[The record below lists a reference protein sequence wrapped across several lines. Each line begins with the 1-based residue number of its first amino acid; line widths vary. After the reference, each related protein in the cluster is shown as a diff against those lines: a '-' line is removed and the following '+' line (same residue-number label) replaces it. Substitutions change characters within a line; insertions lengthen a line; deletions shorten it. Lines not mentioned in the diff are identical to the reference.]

1 MQIALDFGQSEA
13 FVSVRNRLRRL
24 HGCVAYEFLRDP
36 VAQLI
41 KSMLSTH
48 THDRVSSAALEQL
61 QRRYRSWDVLAAAPV
76 AEIETSIAA
85 VTYPTGRPGYPAR
98 AGGSD
103 FRRSL
108 PGFPARMERRGIA
121 ALSGR
126 VQGRRAQ
133 DLRRLLNFSTLRKP
147 ALVID
152 SHLLRVLGR
161 LGFIGSRVSDALP
174 AYETVMP
181 SLADWTAG
189 EMFEL
194 HLLIKQLG
202 REVCRPDRPGLPCL
216 SAGDA
221 VPQTGPALRR
231 WLRPA
236 MGRYTLG
243 GEYTIVLHVRYPRRV
258 LAAHRHLLA
267 AAILAAPL
275 WCVAMPAMPDYPA
288 HLASF
293 YLIGGGP
300 SAYYTVAWDFLPNLA
315 SEALVP
321 LAAKLLPLGT
331 AARVFLTLTV
341 FFWVLGP
348 AAIQYALF
356 GRVSFGA
363 LFAALFA
370 YNANFQWGFFNYTFA
385 TGLSFLA
392 FAAWIATDRRRT
404 PTHSLGFALAFTAIY
419 FAHLFALAVLL
430 LAIAGFEISGWRQNQ
445 ERRVA
450 SLFRRAGN
458 VALLCLPAAAR
469 LPVPQTAGHQQREPG
484 IRSPG
489 HVRRPLRGRD
499 PVRFRQAG
507 DDPDR
512 AADRGIGRG
521 IGDAARGGP
530 SAPGDP
536 AGRARG
542 HHPHRAAMGAGRL
555 GGSSAPAAVL
565 GALTFASVEWRLSP
579 RLSMAFAGVA
589 LALLTAGAAALGTGW
604 QTYDGQFAEFRAHAS
619 DVRKARG

>member
-1 MQIALDFGQSEA
+1 MSGIRGASWPLIA
-13 FVSVRNRLRRL
+13 
-24 HGCVAYEFLRDP
+24 
-36 VAQLI
+36 I
-41 KSMLSTH
+41 
-48 THDRVSSAALEQL
+48 
-61 QRRYRSWDVLAAAPV
+61 
-76 AEIETSIAA
+76 
-85 VTYPTGRPGYPAR
+85 
-98 AGGSD
+98 
-103 FRRSL
+103 
-108 PGFPARMERRGIA
+108 
-121 ALSGR
+121 
-126 VQGRRAQ
+126 
-133 DLRRLLNFSTLRKP
+133 
-147 ALVID
+147 
-152 SHLLRVLGR
+152 
-161 LGFIGSRVSDALP
+161 
-174 AYETVMP
+174 
-181 SLADWTAG
+181 
-189 EMFEL
+189 
-194 HLLIKQLG
+194 
-202 REVCRPDRPGLPCL
+202 
-216 SAGDA
+216 
-221 VPQTGPALRR
+221 
-231 WLRPA
+231 
-236 MGRYTLG
+236 
-243 GEYTIVLHVRYPRRV
+243 
-258 LAAHRHLLA
+258 LLA

-458 VALLCLPAAAR
+458 VALLCLPAAAAFLFLKPPGTNSGNLEFDLLDTFADRFEAAIQYGFDKPATILTVLLIAALAAALVTRRAAVHPRLAILLAALAVITLTAPQWALGGWGVHLR
-469 LPVPQTAGHQQREPG
+469 LPA
-484 IRSPG
+484 
-489 HVRRPLRGRD
+489 VR
-499 PVRFRQAG
+499 
-507 DDPDR
+507 
-512 AADRGIGRG
+512 
-521 IGDAARGGP
+521 
-530 SAPGDP
+530 
-536 AGRARG
+536 
-542 HHPHRAAMGAGRL
+542 
-555 GGSSAPAAVL
+555 

-619 DVRKARG
+619 DVRQGARLMIVLDGDSLGMASDQPYWLMAEWMVIDRGGFTPLMFTTAGQHVIHIRPPLAHFAAATAQQGSPPDIDELDDLAHARLEIDPDYRDVFPYLSYFQCHFDQAVVIHGAGRHARVPAMLRQRHEGTFYTLYDIVGDGSCKTR